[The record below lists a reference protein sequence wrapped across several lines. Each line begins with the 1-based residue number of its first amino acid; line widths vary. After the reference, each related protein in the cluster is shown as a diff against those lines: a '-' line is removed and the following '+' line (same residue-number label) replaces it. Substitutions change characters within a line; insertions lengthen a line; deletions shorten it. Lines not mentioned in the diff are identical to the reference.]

1 MKQQECAM
9 VGCGQPAALPP
20 LVVDLASLPGPIEVP
35 LCALCCEPFAAGFED
50 VAELVELDGADEIAP
65 RESAA

>member
-1 MKQQECAM
+1 VTGPECAM

-35 LCALCCEPFAAGFED
+35 LCAFCRAPFEQGFED
-50 VAELVELDGADEIAP
+50 VAELVELDGVDELAA